1 MATLS
6 LKPLPQNARKKLEKE
21 KQTKKLLKERF
32 LTEELTTHAQAIE
45 SNHLVD
51 DLGIEVNPSQ
61 NFRQQL
67 QTQKSNSQK
76 NVSPVT
82 PQNTKTASKQAPA
95 LQSPITNPKVDIRQ
109 QPIAVQTNVQN
120 RQNQLNPFA
129 RQPAPQMQKQNNEK
143 AQEKKEKAPQPK
155 MYQPQINPALQAIKN
170 LTKPAPMPAKPQS
183 SSSTF
188 EADGKLYSQKR
199 VFS

>member
-1 MATLS
+1 MATLT

-21 KQTKKLLKERF
+21 KQTKKLLKQQF
-32 LTEELTTHAQAIE
+32 LTEELTTQAQATA

-67 QTQKSNSQK
+67 QTQKSNTQK
-76 NVSPVT
+76 NVLPVT

-95 LQSPITNPKVDIRQ
+95 LQSPVTNPKLDIRQ
-109 QPIAVQTNVQN
+109 QPIAVQINVQN

-129 RQPAPQMQKQNNEK
+129 RQPTPQMQKQNNEK
-143 AQEKKEKAPQPK
+143 AQEKKEQAPQPK
-155 MYQPQINPALQAIKN
+155 IYQPQINPAHQAIKN
-170 LTKPAPMPAKPQS
+170 VTKPAPMPAKPQS
-183 SSSTF
+183 STSTF

-199 VFS
+199 TFS

>member
-6 LKPLPQNARKKLEKE
+6 LKPLPQNARKKPEKE
-21 KQTKKLLKERF
+21 TKKLLKEQF
-32 LTEELTTHAQAIE
+32 LTEELTTHTQPIASE
-45 SNHLVD
+45 NLVD

-67 QTQKSNSQK
+67 QTQKSNTQK
-76 NVSPVT
+76 NISPVT
-82 PQNTKTASKQAPA
+82 PQNSKTATKQAPA

-129 RQPAPQMQKQNNEK
+129 RQPAPQMQRQNNEK
-143 AQEKKEKAPQPK
+143 AQEKKEQAPQPK

>member
-1 MATLS
+1 MATLT

-21 KQTKKLLKERF
+21 KQTKKLLKEQF
-32 LTEELTTHAQAIE
+32 LTEELTTHPQAIASE
-45 SNHLVD
+45 NLVD

-67 QTQKSNSQK
+67 QTQKSNTQK

-95 LQSPITNPKVDIRQ
+95 LQAPVTNPRVDIRQ
-109 QPIAVQTNVQN
+109 QPIAVQINVQN

-129 RQPAPQMQKQNNEK
+129 RQPTPQIQKQNNEK
-143 AQEKKEKAPQPK
+143 AQEKKEQAPQPK
-155 MYQPQINPALQAIKN
+155 IYQPQINPALQAIKN
-170 LTKPAPMPAKPQS
+170 LTMPAPMPAKPQS
-183 SSSTF
+183 STSTF

>member
-6 LKPLPQNARKKLEKE
+6 LKPLPQNARKKPEKE
-21 KQTKKLLKERF
+21 TKKLLKEQF
-32 LTEELTTHAQAIE
+32 LTEELTTHAQPIASE
-45 SNHLVD
+45 NLVD

-67 QTQKSNSQK
+67 QTQKSNTQK
-76 NVSPVT
+76 NISPVT
-82 PQNTKTASKQAPA
+82 PQNSKTATKQAPA
-95 LQSPITNPKVDIRQ
+95 PQAPSTNPKLDIRQ
-109 QPIAVQTNVQN
+109 QPIAVQINVQN
-120 RQNQLNPFA
+120 RQNQPNPFA

-143 AQEKKEKAPQPK
+143 AQAPQPK
-155 MYQPQINPALQAIKN
+155 IYQPQINPALQAIKN

-183 SSSTF
+183 STSTF
-188 EADGKLYSQKR
+188 EADGKLYAQKK